1 MNAKLIETQI
11 DIFNRKLEE
20 IGIEKSILVDI
31 SIKLEDITAYRQFI
45 DLDEFEI
52 NLDRCIV
59 YMKSGE
65 VFVIHTPYEIIQKLV
80 IYEG

>member
-1 MNAKLIETQI
+1 MKHKLIETQI

-20 IGIEKSILVDI
+20 IGIEKSMSVDI

-65 VFVIHTPYEIIQKLV
+65 VFVIHTPYEIIQKLI